1 MKRVLLY
8 AVVFVILGGMAV
20 GQLPLSDVP
29 ANHWAYEG
37 VKYLLE
43 AGILGGMPDGTFQGN
58 TSSTRYQLAV
68 ALYRAI
74 EYMKSS
80 LPYLKADDVAGFLNQ
95 LQSMKSLVDS
105 VAMTV
110 ETLGSRYNTLAN
122 QVESLRVNTQEV
134 TTIRTTVS
142 NLEGRIN
149 SVERDASSARSE
161 VENMKSIVATLQS
174 QTSNFDGKIRSL
186 ESELTTVKT
195 SQTRTTQDVS
205 ELSSRVRSMENL
217 LGGVN
222 VLALQKEVSDMS
234 RSVNDM
240 RVELTGMR
248 DNFAPI
254 ERQFSDVANRVGTV
268 ESSLSTVRLQV
279 TNINAQME
287 KNTTSLQTVSADYE
301 AFKSDILPRV
311 SKNSSDIVNNT
322 RQIQDLNLKM
332 NAMYQDLEA
341 QIQMPTIVSW
351 VGVVAGAVGIGIG
364 VYALLYAQE
373 VAKMI
378 DPE

>member
-1 MKRVLLY
+1 
-8 AVVFVILGGMAV
+8 
-20 GQLPLSDVP
+20 
-29 ANHWAYEG
+29 
-37 VKYLLE
+37 
-43 AGILGGMPDGTFQGN
+43 
-58 TSSTRYQLAV
+58 
-68 ALYRAI
+68 
-74 EYMKSS
+74 
-80 LPYLKADDVAGFLNQ
+80 
-95 LQSMKSLVDS
+95 
-105 VAMTV
+105 
-110 ETLGSRYNTLAN
+110 
-122 QVESLRVNTQEV
+122 
-134 TTIRTTVS
+134 
-142 NLEGRIN
+142 
-149 SVERDASSARSE
+149 
-161 VENMKSIVATLQS
+161 
-174 QTSNFDGKIRSL
+174 
-186 ESELTTVKT
+186 
-195 SQTRTTQDVS
+195 
-205 ELSSRVRSMENL
+205 MENL

>member
-195 SQTRTTQDVS
+195 SQTRATQDVS

>member
-134 TTIRTTVS
+134 ATIRTTVS

-149 SVERDASSARSE
+149 SVERDASTARNE
-161 VENMKSIVATLQS
+161 VENMKSIVSTLQS

-186 ESELTTVKT
+186 ESEVTTVKT
-195 SQTRTTQDVS
+195 SQTRASQDVS

-240 RVELTGMR
+240 RVELNSMR

-254 ERQFSDVANRVGTV
+254 ERQFADVANRVGTV

-279 TNINAQME
+279 TNINTQME
-287 KNTTSLQTVSADYE
+287 KNTTSLQTVTADYE